1 MRVVDAILKIFEDS
15 RLSKRDFCKE
25 IDISTAQLFNWGN
38 KSGTRVRDTTIYK
51 VADAF
56 NLEIKWL
63 NKSHTE
69 IELIDKEKKQ
79 EWSNPRPMPPQSG
92 YIPVVGLAEAGKGY
106 TNFDEY
112 EVGDSDLMVLKP
124 HGLSDENAYGVLVEG
139 DSMLPTLKPR
149 QVVIC
154 SPNTAPQ
161 TGDIVVAKI
170 NGDECVIGEIHFQ
183 ENSITLKKHNPKYID
198 IIVSEVVFA
207 HPVVWVKYK

>member
-1 MRVVDAILKIFEDS
+1 MRVLDAILKVHKES
-15 RLSKRDFCKE
+15 GLNQKDFCQE
-25 IDISTAQLFNWGN
+25 IGISLNSYHHWKNTTGVKL
-38 KSGTRVRDTTIYK
+38 RDNTIEA

-112 EVGDSDLMVLKP
+112 EAGDSDLMVLKP

-161 TGDIVVAKI
+161 
-170 NGDECVIGEIHFQ
+170 
-183 ENSITLKKHNPKYID
+183 
-198 IIVSEVVFA
+198 
-207 HPVVWVKYK
+207 

>member
-1 MRVVDAILKIFEDS
+1 MRVVAAILQLYEES

-25 IDISTAQLFNWGN
+25 IGISTAQLFNWET
-38 KSGTRVRDTTIYK
+38 KDGTKVRDTTVFR

-56 NLEIKWL
+56 NKEIKWL

-69 IELIDKEKKQ
+69 VEFISKEKRQ
-79 EWSNPRPMPPQSG
+79 EWSNPRPMPPQGG
-92 YIPVVGLAEAGKGY
+92 YIPVVGLASAGEGI

-124 HGLSDENAYGVLVEG
+124 YGLNDENAYGVLVEG
-139 DSMLPTLKPR
+139 DSMSPTLKPR

-154 SPNTAPQ
+154 SPNTTPQ

-170 NGDECVIGEIHFQ
+170 NGDECVIGEIHF
-183 ENSITLKKHNPKYID
+183 SDTTITLKKHNPKYND
-198 IIVSEVVFA
+198 ITIPEVVFA
-207 HPVVWVKYK
+207 HPVVWVKYR

>member
-1 MRVVDAILKIFEDS
+1 MKVLDAILQVYKES
-15 RLSKRDFCKE
+15 HLSQKDFCRE
-25 IDISTAQLFNWGN
+25 IGVTVAGFHNWKRTEGI
-38 KSGTRVRDTTIYK
+38 KLRDGTVEA

-207 HPVVWVKYK
+207 HPVVWVKYR